1 MRTEI
6 AAGVFYEGGYEGGNI
21 GYVSTALGGLLVDTP
36 PLPHR
41 TRDWQAQVLEMQP
54 QPLYGLVNTDC
65 HLERMLG
72 NGVFSGLRTFGHESS
87 AKPISKYTPTVLE
100 QFAARFRDLPAGVA
114 EEIAQ
119 ATLRLPEVSVQDRLV
134 IHAPDREVH
143 IIHLEGHTPGSLGV
157 YLPAE
162 RVLFAGDTVTHKEPP
177 ALAQASTLAWLDTI
191 RYIEALEID
200 VIVPAAGEACG
211 KEALVPLTAY
221 IEEMWRLTAEL
232 FEAGAS
238 RRECVEK
245 VELSEHYTIAK
256 GQETRM
262 KRRRR
267 ESIERVYTEIRLAQR
282 RRRS

>member
-6 AAGVFYEGGYEGGNI
+6 AAGVFYESGYEGGNV
-21 GYVSTALGGLLVDTP
+21 GYISTALGGLLVDSP

-41 TRDWQAQVLEMQP
+41 TREWQAQVLEMQP
-54 QPLYGLVNTDC
+54 LPLYGLVNTDC

-72 NGVFSGLRTFGHESS
+72 NSIFAGLRTFGHESS
-87 AKPISKYTPTVLE
+87 AKPISKYSATVLE
-100 QFAARFRDLPAGVA
+100 QFAGRFRDLPVGVA
-114 EEIAQ
+114 EEIVA
-119 ATLRLPEVSVQDRLV
+119 AVLRVPEISVQDRLV

-143 IIHLEGHTPGSLGV
+143 IIHFEGHTPGSLGV

-162 RVLFAGDTVTHKEPP
+162 RVLFAGDTVTHREPP
-177 ALAQASTLAWLDTI
+177 ALAQANTLAWLEAI
-191 RYIEALEID
+191 KRIEALEID
-200 VIVPAAGEACG
+200 VIVPAAGDACG
-211 KEALVPLTAY
+211 KEALAPLAAY
-221 IEEMWRLTAEL
+221 IDEMWRLTAEL

-245 VELSEHYTIAK
+245 VALSEHYAVPK